1 MLYLFEDYALDTDRR
16 ELRRGDNL
24 LSVEPKV
31 FDFLVHLIGNRE
43 RVVTKDDLIAAV
55 WNGRIVSESTLT
67 SCINAARSA
76 IGDSGEKQ
84 RFIKTLP
91 RKGVRF
97 VGMVRQE
104 HGREDVVL
112 PHKSGDTLALAL
124 PDKPSIAVLPFQ
136 NLTGD
141 PKQEYFADGMVE
153 EIITGLSR
161 IRWLF
166 VISRNSTSIYKGQPV
181 DVRRVGRELGVRYV
195 LEGSVRRSGRSVR
208 ITGQLSEAETGANV
222 WADRYDGSVGD
233 IFAVQDQFTM
243 SVIGAVEPKLRKAEV
258 ARALRKRPESL
269 DAYDLLLRALP
280 FAATAMPE
288 DADKALRLLA
298 EAVRHEPDYAL
309 AHGFMAWCHEQR
321 YLRGGLDPG
330 TRSIALRHAHAAIE
344 FGGDDAMALAMGG
357 FVVGVLKRDY
367 PTALDALER
376 SLALC
381 PSSALAHG
389 FISIIRAWMG
399 DDRIAIEHAKTGIR
413 LSPYDP
419 LIYLPNVGLAFAS
432 FFAGDFV
439 EAAAA
444 AARAS
449 AANSRFSVPCYLLTA
464 ALIRLG
470 KTEDARSAA
479 QVLLQLQPN
488 FTVSGV
494 VSGNITTPDR
504 MQCLADALL
513 EAGLPE

>member
-1 MLYLFEDYALDTDRR
+1 MQYRFSDYVLDVERR
-16 ELRRGDNL
+16 ELRRSGTL
-24 LSVEPKV
+24 IALEPQV
-31 FDFLVHLIGNRE
+31 FDVLTHLIRRRD
-43 RVVTKDDLIAAV
+43 RVITKDDLLGAV
-55 WNGRIVSESTLT
+55 WHGRIVSESTLT
-67 SCINAARSA
+67 SRINAARRA
-76 IGDSGEKQ
+76 IGDTGEAQ
-84 RFIKTLP
+84 AFIRTVA
-91 RKGVRF
+91 RKGIRF
-97 VGMVRQE
+97 VGEVHETNGERGQLQVPQD
-104 HGREDVVL
+104 R
-112 PHKSGDTLALAL
+112 
-124 PDKPSIAVLPFQ
+124 PSIAVLPFQ

-141 PKQEYFADGMVE
+141 PEQEYFVDGIVE
-153 EIITGLSR
+153 EIVTGLSR

-181 DVRRVGRELGVRYV
+181 DVRKVARELGVRYV
-195 LEGSVRRSGRSVR
+195 LAGSVRRSGRSVR
-208 ITGQLSEAETGANV
+208 VSGQLIEAETAANV
-222 WADRYDGSVGD
+222 WADRYDGSLGD
-233 IFAVQDQFTM
+233 IFAVQDQLTM
-243 SVIGAVEPKLRKAEV
+243 SVIGAVEPKLRKAET
-258 ARALRKRPESL
+258 ARARRKRPESL

-288 DADKALRLLA
+288 DADKTLPLL
-298 EAVRHEPDYAL
+298 EDAVRLEPDYAL
-309 AHGFMAWCHEQR
+309 AHGLLAWCHEQR
-321 YLRGGLDPG
+321 YLRGGLDAG
-330 TRSIALRHAHAAIE
+330 TRATALRHAQAAIE

-357 FVVGVLKRDY
+357 FVVAVVKRDY
-367 PTALDALER
+367 PMALDALER

-389 FISIIRAWMG
+389 FSSIIRAWMG
-399 DDRIAIEHAKTGIR
+399 DDSSAIAHAKTGIR

-419 LIYLPNVGLAFAS
+419 LIYLPNVGIAFAS

-470 KTEDARSAA
+470 RTEDAKSAA
-479 QVLLQLQPN
+479 QVLLQLQPK

-504 MQCLADALL
+504 MQRLADALR

>member
-1 MLYLFEDYALDTDRR
+1 VGEVR
-16 ELRRGDNL
+16 E
-24 LSVEPKV
+24 
-31 FDFLVHLIGNRE
+31 I
-43 RVVTKDDLIAAV
+43 
-55 WNGRIVSESTLT
+55 
-67 SCINAARSA
+67 
-76 IGDSGEKQ
+76 SGERSQ
-84 RFIKTLP
+84 LQVPLDR
-91 RKGVRF
+91 
-97 VGMVRQE
+97 
-104 HGREDVVL
+104 
-112 PHKSGDTLALAL
+112 
-124 PDKPSIAVLPFQ
+124 PSIAVLPFQ

-141 PKQEYFADGMVE
+141 PEQEYFVDGIVE
-153 EIITGLSR
+153 EIVTGLSR

-181 DVRRVGRELGVRYV
+181 DVRKVARELGVRYV

-208 ITGQLSEAETGANV
+208 VSGQLIDAETATNV
-222 WADRYDGSVGD
+222 WADRYDGSLGD
-233 IFAVQDQFTM
+233 IFALQDQLTM
-243 SVIGAVEPKLRKAEV
+243 SVIGAVEPKLRKAETT
-258 ARALRKRPESL
+258 RALRKRPENI

-280 FAATAMPE
+280 FATTAMPE
-288 DADKALRLLA
+288 DADNALRLL
-298 EAVRHEPDYAL
+298 EKAVRLEPDYAL

-330 TRSIALRHAHAAIE
+330 TRAIALHHANAAIE
-344 FGGDDAMALAMGG
+344 FGSDDAMALAMGG
-357 FVVGVLKRDY
+357 FVIGVLKRDY
-367 PTALDALER
+367 PMALDALHR
-376 SLALC
+376 SLGLC

-389 FISIIRAWMG
+389 FSSIIRAWMG
-399 DDRIAIEHAKTGIR
+399 DDSKAIAHAKTGIR

-432 FFAGDFV
+432 FFAGDFI

-470 KTEDARSAA
+470 KTEEAKSAA
-479 QVLLQLQPN
+479 HVLLQLQPQ

-504 MQCLADALL
+504 MQRLADPLR